1 VHLGQARGAVQFCA
15 SLPLLFL
22 NHSLSLS
29 LHVFLHLLPLPL
41 SLSPLSLFSQGRKIV
56 LFDLSF
62 AAKWEGTLLDEQGV
76 SKGLG
81 DGDVSATDLDQDCF
95 TLAESGSG
103 VLELPLHVKAT
114 EDGGAVDLELAA
126 LFSKH
131 ATPLLRARLA
141 AFVAELKA
149 RE

>member
-1 VHLGQARGAVQFCA
+1 MHPGRLEGLGVGSAALCHSVH
-15 SLPLLFL
+15 SSS
-22 NHSLSLS
+22 SLSLS
-29 LHVFLHLLPLPL
+29 LSLCHYPLL
-41 SLSPLSLFSQGRKIV
+41 SLLSQGRKIV